1 MVKYAPECPVECGQM
16 HKCTNAE
23 YMNVNGYSLRFKA
36 GDGKFSGKNHN
47 SNKTGG
53 WVVVPS

>member
-1 MVKYAPECPVECGQM
+1 MVIYGPKKSAPERPV
-16 HKCTNAE
+16 KCTNAE
-23 YMNVNGYSLRFKA
+23 YMNVNGYSLRLKD
-36 GDGKFSGKNHN
+36 GDGKFSEKIHN